1 MVSMFIPNYRDLR
14 RRRVPPPGVVFA
26 PLAARRR
33 SFRAGRMMS
42 SGPSAQRPDRHPPR
56 KPCRAVLKCST
67 PRFSFQDGILSA
79 SEIVIAYVKRTG
91 QFILS
96 HSADRSLKTIWCFV
110 LACSMGDVDPRL
122 RQRRRRSRGR
132 RHAAS
137 HVTSPSM
144 TRRDRDVSG
153 PRNASGRRSHVS
165 FTP

>member
-1 MVSMFIPNYRDLR
+1 MFIPNYRDLR

-26 PLAARRR
+26 PLATRRR

-79 SEIVIAYVKRTG
+79 SEIVIAYMKRTG

-96 HSADRSLKTIWCFV
+96 HSADRSLKTIWYFC
-110 LACSMGDVDPRL
+110 PRL
-122 RQRRRRSRGR
+122 LHGRRRPAAPATPSPVTWPPPRSKP
-132 RHAAS
+132 RHVPF
-137 HVTSPSM
+137 HDP
-144 TRRDRDVSG
+144 
-153 PRNASGRRSHVS
+153 P
-165 FTP
+165 